1 MNKQCMKKQLKI
13 QDQNNLIKKLN
24 VKRFL
29 KYILKTFKKVNNVL
43 VLYVTPLST

>member
-1 MNKQCMKKQLKI
+1 MKKQLKI

-29 KYILKTFKKVNNVL
+29 KYIWKTFKKVSNVL
-43 VLYVTPLST
+43 VLRYAIINLKSEKV